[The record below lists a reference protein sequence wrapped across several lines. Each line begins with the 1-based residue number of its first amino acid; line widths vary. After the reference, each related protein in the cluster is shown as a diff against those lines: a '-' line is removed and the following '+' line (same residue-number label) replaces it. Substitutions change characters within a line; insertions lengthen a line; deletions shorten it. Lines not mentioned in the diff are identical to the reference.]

1 LNGLGAEVVDSH
13 CHLDFKNFNKDRDA
27 VIDRAKESGIVM
39 MVNSGIDYT
48 TNKRAL
54 DLATKYDFIFPTLGL
69 SPNSVEYLSDQEIQ
83 AILDQIRENAGAA
96 VGVGE
101 AGLDYYRCTDAT
113 ARGRQ
118 VEVFQ
123 KVIDLA
129 KSLDLPLVIHARNTE
144 QIAFDMVKGLE
155 KVVFHCYSGTL
166 ATMKQ
171 AIDRGFYVS
180 LATVVCKSAQHQ
192 VLARNLPLEH
202 MLVETDS
209 PFLAP
214 KTGRN
219 EPSYV
224 LESIKLISRIKGTT
238 PADVARAT
246 TSNARKIFKL
256 P

>member
-1 LNGLGAEVVDSH
+1 MVDSH
-13 CHLDFKNFNKDRDA
+13 CHLDFKNFNKDRAA
-27 VIDRAKESGIVM
+27 VIERARDSGIVM
-39 MVNSGIDYT
+39 MINSGIDLT

-54 DLATKYDFIFPTLGL
+54 DLAAKYDFIYPTLGL
-69 SPNSVEYLSDQEIQ
+69 SPNSVEYLSDQEVQ

-101 AGLDYYRCTDAT
+101 AGLDYYRCTDAS

-118 VEVFQ
+118 VEVFK
-123 KVIDLA
+123 KVIALA
-129 KSLDLPLVIHARNTE
+129 RSLDMPLVIHARNTE
-144 QIAFDMVKGLE
+144 QIVFDMVKDLE

-171 AIDRGFYVS
+171 AVDRGFYVS
-180 LATVVCKSAQHQ
+180 LATVICKSAQHQ

-209 PFLAP
+209 PFLTP

-219 EPSYV
+219 EPSCV
-224 LESIKLISRIKGTT
+224 LESVKLISKIKGVS
-238 PADVARAT
+238 PADVAKAT